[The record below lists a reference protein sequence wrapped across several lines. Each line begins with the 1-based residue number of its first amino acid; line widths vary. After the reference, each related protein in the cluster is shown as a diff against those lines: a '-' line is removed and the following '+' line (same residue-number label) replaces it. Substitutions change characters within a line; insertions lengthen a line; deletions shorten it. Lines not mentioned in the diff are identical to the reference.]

1 MRTLQLKSEMKS
13 QRVMALSGLLNI
25 NKPAGWT
32 SRDVVNRVQN
42 VIGIRRCGHAGTL
55 DPLATGVLVVCFG
68 QSTRLVSYVQQSSKR
83 YLAEFR
89 FGVTSQT
96 DDLEGELMTVPN
108 VQFPS
113 ESELQMAMQSF
124 VGTIEQVP
132 PRYSAVMVKGQ
143 RAYALARKGQEFEL
157 KSKPVRI
164 DRFDLVNY
172 KMPNWQAEIVC
183 GSGTYI
189 RSLGRD
195 LGTHFA
201 CGGVMT
207 SLVREAVGAFTIQK
221 SISLEDLTTENFE
234 EFVSG
239 PSEAIRHL
247 PFRLITKA
255 ESELIRHGR
264 PLSYSN
270 EDLMDQAEV
279 AILELDGN
287 SLIAIAEYR
296 KEESLLKPRIV
307 FPLDVD

>member
-1 MRTLQLKSEMKS
+1 MKS
-13 QRVMALSGLLNI
+13 QRVMVRSGLLNI

-68 QSTRLVSYVQQSSKR
+68 QATRLVSYVQQSPKR

-96 DDLEGELMTVPN
+96 DDIEGELATIPN
-108 VQFPS
+108 ARFPS
-113 ESELQMAMQSF
+113 ESELKAAMLSY

-132 PRYSAVMVKGQ
+132 PKYSAVMVKGQ

-164 DRFDLVNY
+164 DRFDLAKY
-172 KMPNWQAEIVC
+172 DMPDWQAEIVC

-195 LGTHFA
+195 LGAHFA
-201 CGGVMT
+201 CGAVMT
-207 SLVREAVGAFTIQK
+207 SLVRESVGIFAIQK
-221 SISLEDLTTENFE
+221 SISIEDLTPENFE
-234 EFVSG
+234 EHVS
-239 PSEAIRHL
+239 PPAEAIRHL
-247 PFRLITKA
+247 PFRLST
-255 ESELIRHGR
+255 ESETDFIRHGR
-264 PLSYSN
+264 PLSYFN
-270 EDLMDQAEV
+270 EGLADQAEV
-279 AILELDGN
+279 AILEAGGN

-296 KEESLLKPRIV
+296 KDEEILKPRIV
-307 FPLDVD
+307 FPHDVD